1 MDTNSQRRPVV
12 KNPDIQDLIF
22 DFTVVLLEKF
32 YRLDRIHEA
41 LRVPEHLAVARYPPS
56 RRARYKF
63 RMCLLLWL
71 NRNPREKYKIRT
83 VEQLAS
89 VIPTDTRADGQKW
102 LPDQVRLLEVIKRKQ
117 KEAVDLEKII
127 SDLKYVVIPAHENY
141 ERMFTITCHANWFN
155 PTSHVVMG
163 EVTFTRTKDGEG
175 PIREIQKTAIEKI
188 EVTPN
193 SLVLG
198 IFAASWSLV
207 GIFFSYWAA
216 GHPPK
221 SDKFPFVGHEAEVKW
236 LDFTIIPAFAFVLY
250 NILEFYPV

>member
-1 MDTNSQRRPVV
+1 MVESEPTG
-12 KNPDIQDLIF
+12 
-22 DFTVVLLEKF
+22 
-32 YRLDRIHEA
+32 
-41 LRVPEHLAVARYPPS
+41 
-56 RRARYKF
+56 
-63 RMCLLLWL
+63 
-71 NRNPREKYKIRT
+71 KYKIRT

-216 GHPPK
+216 GHPPE

-250 NILEFYPV
+250 NILEFTQYDKLFVKQKLSWRTAMIVGILTGSLFAKVSAGIFAVIGKQ

>member
-1 MDTNSQRRPVV
+1 MVESEPTG
-12 KNPDIQDLIF
+12 
-22 DFTVVLLEKF
+22 
-32 YRLDRIHEA
+32 
-41 LRVPEHLAVARYPPS
+41 
-56 RRARYKF
+56 
-63 RMCLLLWL
+63 
-71 NRNPREKYKIRT
+71 KYKIRT

-216 GHPPK
+216 GHPPE
-221 SDKFPFVGHEAEVKW
+221 SYKFPFVGHEAEVKW

-250 NILEFYPV
+250 NILEFTQYDKLFVKQKLSWRTAMIVGILTGSLFAKVSAGIFAVIGKQ